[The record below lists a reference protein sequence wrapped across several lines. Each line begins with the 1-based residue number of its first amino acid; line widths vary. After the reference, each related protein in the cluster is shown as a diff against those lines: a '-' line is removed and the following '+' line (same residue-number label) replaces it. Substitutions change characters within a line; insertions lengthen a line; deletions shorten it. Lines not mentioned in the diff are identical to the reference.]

1 MIIPLTRPSRGPYV
15 KKNIENIQHFGDE
28 DWYFTGFVGVLPN
41 LVIPMVEAPYYHH
54 TWAVWGVKTSGILV

>member
-54 TWAVWGVKTSGILV
+54 T